1 MSAGSENQTP
11 ELRVLVVDDEPLTA
25 AGHAEYVAR
34 VRGFRVVATAGTA
47 RDAVGALGQEEIDLV
62 LLDLN
67 LPDGHGLEIARSVR
81 ASGRAIDLLPITA
94 ARETE
99 LVRLA
104 VSLGVV
110 GYLLK
115 PFTFADLRERLEAYR
130 RYRDD
135 LVGSSDTN
143 QGQINSM
150 LAGLHQPVVTG
161 ALPAKGLSPQLLDQV
176 IDVIRDRAD
185 PEGLSASEVATQVG
199 TSRVTARRYLQR
211 LVDQGAA
218 VRSHRLGGTGRPEV
232 VFRWR
237 LEP

>member
-1 MSAGSENQTP
+1 MSGGPEQVAP

-34 VRGFRVVATAGTA
+34 VRGFRVVATVGTA
-47 RDAVGALGQEEIDLV
+47 RDAVGALGKEEVDLV

-115 PFTFADLRERLEAYR
+115 PFTFADLRERLDAYR
-130 RYRDD
+130 HYRDE
-135 LVGSSDTN
+135 LGGSADSN
-143 QGQINSM
+143 QGRIDSM
-150 LAGLHQPVVTG
+150 LARLHHPVVTG
-161 ALPAKGLSPQLLDQV
+161 AIPAKGLSPQLLDQV
-176 IDVIRDRAD
+176 IDVLRDRAGQ
-185 PEGLSASEVATQVG
+185 EGLSASDVAGHVG

-237 LEP
+237 LDP